1 LQMSQITREQV
12 QHVANLARL
21 TLTPEEEERMT
32 RNLNDILMFF
42 QKLNELD
49 TENVPPTSH
58 ALEVTNV
65 MRDDVKRPS
74 WPLEEVLR
82 NAPEEENGMFRV
94 PAVIEE

>member
-1 LQMSQITREQV
+1 MSQITREQV